1 MSTGDQSQ
9 YIRSKLA
16 ERGSRTGAKFMED
29 GFDRWAESEA
39 PAREGQMEKIP
50 AEHKMESYGGAM
62 SLKLARR
69 KLGLDMHGGVV
80 HRLRM
85 DDSKAYDDG
94 VAYRLRMDDAMD
106 MHGGGVPSVNELV
119 DVVKKLLN
127 FWRSASQWIDDF
139 EVELTDEIIE
149 NPDIKNQTL
158 KDVAKTLKSKL
169 MLIKTAKGVLD
180 QVASLAQSVGLG
192 RHRRLH
198 GGVSLS
204 DIAEL
209 AKKYGEPIVSA
220 YMWLKNNKP
229 QMEAIMKMRSLQ
241 PYGQK
246 ILDAV
251 SPILGAVGL
260 GRHGM
265 GGKRHCQCH
274 HGGSELED
282 SEYSDSMM
290 GGRRRHGGAPL
301 KMRDSSYVDEY
312 SHKLALPLEGLGGRR
327 HRVGGMFK
335 VPAKTGMMPRTGIV
349 GEMHELKM
357 GGRRRRVG
365 GRAPSARGE
374 IVKKVMREQ
383 GLSLPQA
390 SSYVKQH
397 GLY

>member
-62 SLKLARR
+62 SLKLARH
-69 KLGLDMHGGVV
+69 KLGMDMQAVGLGRH
-80 HRLRM
+80 
-85 DDSKAYDDG
+85 
-94 VAYRLRMDDAMD
+94 RLRMDDAMD
-106 MHGGGVPSVNELV
+106 MHGGDLLSDAKAVVEQAVGKAKQVREFWQKASAWV
-119 DVVKKLLN
+119 DFLEENLK
-127 FWRSASQWIDDF
+127 
-139 EVELTDEIIE
+139 DEILDAPKYADNKGLLDTTKGLLTIL
-149 NPDIKNQTL
+149 NGIKGY
-158 KDVAKTLKSKL
+158 
-169 MLIKTAKGVLD
+169 KGVID
-180 QVASLAQSVGLG
+180 KLAEGMQAVGLG

-198 GGVSLS
+198 GGVAWQ
-204 DIAEL
+204 DAAEV
-209 AKKYGEPIVSA
+209 AKKVVAWFSWFA
-220 YMWLKNNKP
+220 KAAKNLRVLLKLK
-229 QMEAIMKMRSLQ
+229 SLQ
-241 PYGQK
+241 PYGQMA
-246 ILDAV
+246 LDALD
-251 SPILGAVGL
+251 PILGAVGL

-290 GGRRRHGGAPL
+290 GGRRHGGASLRPGHTKL
-301 KMRDSSYVDEY
+301 QTHMKINEEEY
-312 SHKLALPLEGLGGRR
+312 ARALAEKQAQRSAEAAEHDRLMEQKL
-327 HRVGGMFK
+327 
-335 VPAKTGMMPRTGIV
+335 
-349 GEMHELKM
+349 